1 MSTNKTATST
11 TSEIELLKSLTASE
25 IEQLAS
31 ILQATSTVN
40 PSKNEKRKIGHRE
53 NAKRWAAKESRSAQ
67 EIGPPPSLSPELIQ
81 TRKRCDA
88 SLLEHLRVCYPNAF
102 PMEFSSDHLSL
113 IDQLEQAA
121 TVGLLK
127 AVAMPRGS
135 GKTTIMLRC
144 ILWALLSNK
153 RRFGVLV
160 AATSQAAQ
168 GLLDSAKSELLY
180 NETLAA
186 IYPAETWSFRCLN
199 GESRLASGQRYK
211 GNKTSVEWK
220 QDRIRFG
227 MIDESVSSG
236 AVLSVVG
243 LTGNIRGQQTTLAN
257 GEIIRPDIVGIDDPQ
272 TKESAKSPSQC
283 KDRFNLM
290 VGDVLGMSGP
300 QQMIAGV
307 CTGTVIYK
315 NDLIDRLLDRS
326 LSPVWK
332 GSKCQMVYQWGSG
345 GELWSKY
352 RSQLES
358 ELSEGGT
365 GEVANKFVKDNFEE
379 LHAGSKVG
387 WEQRHSKNE
396 LSALHHAW
404 NLRIRDEETFFAE
417 YQNEPLGEAIETPFE
432 IDPVDLMTRTNGFE
446 RNAIPPDCSKIV
458 AFVDVQLDLL
468 FYVVTAWEIGGRCHV
483 IDYGT
488 YPDQKRLYFNK
499 RQVAVNLRQAT
510 KQRDSLSA
518 IYAGLNK
525 LTKTLSDREYVKS
538 LPGGRSQVM
547 KIDRFGVD
555 AGWGQATET
564 IRKFCLQSAVM
575 GKIHPTHGHFIGADS
590 RPWHLWRHSKS
601 DLLGRRCKMSPPPA
615 GQRGVGSLIVDTNFW
630 KSFAAERLVCS
641 QSSSKSILL
650 FESTKGRH
658 RMFSDH
664 CGSEEPE
671 VVTGKIGNKVVEWK
685 QRKSN
690 IDNDFFDCLVGCCVI
705 GSIEGVAD
713 EFEQTKTNTEKRVQR
728 KRRKYGVK
736 KIN

>member
-1 MSTNKTATST
+1 MEALTNN
-11 TSEIELLKSLTASE
+11 EVELLKSLSE
-25 IEQLAS
+25 SEVEQLAS
-31 ILQATSTVN
+31 ILQIKKSNAST
-40 PSKNEKRKIGHRE
+40 KNESSKIGHRE
-53 NAKRWAAKESRSAQ
+53 NAKRWAKKQSLSAQ
-67 EIGPPPSLSPELIQ
+67 EIGSPPELVGEFVEL
-81 TRKRCDA
+81 RERSDA
-88 SLLEHLRVCYPNAF
+88 SLLEHLRICYPNAF
-102 PMEFSSDHLSL
+102 PMEFSPDHLNL
-113 IDQLEQAA
+113 IEQLEQAA

-144 ILWALLSNK
+144 ILWALLTAN

-160 AATSQAAQ
+160 AATAQAAT

-180 NETLAA
+180 NEQLAA
-186 IYPAETWSFRCLN
+186 VYPAETWSFRCLN
-199 GESRLASGQRYK
+199 GEARLATGQRYN
-211 GNKTSVEWK
+211 GEKTSVEWK

-227 MIDESVSSG
+227 VIDESVSSG

-243 LTGNIRGQQTTLAN
+243 LTGNIRGQQTTLPD
-257 GEIIRPDIVGIDDPQ
+257 GTIIRPDIVGIDDPQ

-283 KDRFNLM
+283 KDRFALM
-290 VGDVLGMSGP
+290 VGDVLGMAAP
-300 QQMIAGV
+300 QQTIAGV

-315 NDLIDRLLDRS
+315 NDLIDRLLDRTQ
-326 LSPVWK
+326 SPVWK
-332 GSKCQMVYQWGSG
+332 GSRCQMVYDWGSG

-352 RSQLES
+352 QSKFES
-358 ELSEGGT
+358 ELADGGT
-365 GEVANKFVKDNFEE
+365 GEIAAEFVRENFEAMHE
-379 LHAGSKVG
+379 GSKVG

-432 IDPVDLMTRTNGFE
+432 VDPVEMMKRTNGFE
-446 RNAIPPDCSKIV
+446 RNAIPPDCSKLV
-458 AFVDVQLDLL
+458 AFVDVQLDVL
-468 FYVVTAWEIGGRCHV
+468 FYCVTAWEIGGRCHV

-488 YPDQKRLYFNK
+488 FPDQRRLYFNK
-499 RQVAVNLRQAT
+499 RQLATTLRKAT
-510 KQRDSLSA
+510 KQKDSLSA
-518 IYAGLNK
+518 IYAGLAQLIGK
-525 LTKTLSDREYVKS
+525 LSATEYVKT
-538 LPGGRSQVM
+538 LAGNRQQIHR
-547 KIDRFGVD
+547 IDRFGVD

-564 IRKFCLQSAVM
+564 IRRFCLQSNVM

-590 RPWHLWRHSKS
+590 RPWHLWKHSKS

-630 KSFAAERLVCS
+630 KSFAAERLVC
-641 QSSSKSILL
+641 QPSSPKSILL
-650 FESTKGRH
+650 FEGTKGTH
-658 RMFSDH
+658 RMFADH
-664 CGSEEPE
+664 CSSEEPE

-713 EFEQTKTNTEKRVQR
+713 EFQQQTKTKSETRVQR
-728 KRRKYGVK
+728 KQRRKYGVR
-736 KIN
+736 KIEK

>member
-1 MSTNKTATST
+1 MGQSTNDALQLLNSLSN
-11 TSEIELLKSLTASE
+11 SEIDELLNN
-25 IEQLAS
+25 
-31 ILQATSTVN
+31 LQN
-40 PSKNEKRKIGHRE
+40 PKKQTKPTKNGVSNHRE
-53 NAKRWAAKESRSAQ
+53 NAKRWAAKQSKSAQ
-67 EIGPPPSLSPELIQ
+67 EIGRPPDLADELIE
-81 TRKRCDA
+81 TRKRCDD
-88 SLLEHLRVCYPNAF
+88 SLLEHLRTCYPNAF
-102 PMEFSSDHLSL
+102 PLEFSPDHLEL
-113 IDQLEQAA
+113 IHQLEQAA

-144 ILWALLSNK
+144 MLWALLTAK

-160 AATSQAAQ
+160 AATNQAAQ
-168 GLLDSAKSELLY
+168 GLLESAKMELLY
-180 NETLAA
+180 NETLSA

-199 GESRLASGQRYK
+199 GESRLATGQRYN
-211 GNKTSVEWK
+211 GEKTSVEWK
-220 QDRIRFG
+220 QDRIRWG
-227 MIDESVSSG
+227 MIDESVCSG
-236 AVLSVVG
+236 SVLSVVG
-243 LTGNIRGQQTTLAN
+243 LTGNIRGQQATLST
-257 GEIIRPDIVGIDDPQ
+257 GQIIRPDIVGIDDPQ

-283 KDRFNLM
+283 KDRFNLI
-290 VGDVLGMSGP
+290 VGDVLGMSGA

-315 NDLIDRLLDRS
+315 NDLVDRMLDRS
-326 LSPVWK
+326 QCPVWK
-332 GSKCQMVYQWGSG
+332 GSKCQMVYEWGTG
-345 GELWSKY
+345 GELWANY
-352 RSQLES
+352 RSKLET

-365 GEVANKFVKDNFEE
+365 GEIANQYVRENFEE
-379 LHAGSKVG
+379 MHAGAKVG
-387 WEQRHSKNE
+387 WEQRKSQNE

-432 IDPVDLMTRTNGFE
+432 IDPVELINRTNGFE
-446 RNAIPPDCSKIV
+446 RDAIPPDCSKIV
-458 AFVDVQLDLL
+458 AFVDVQLDVL

-488 YPDQKRLYFNK
+488 FPDQRRLYFNK
-499 RQVAVNLRQAT
+499 RQISVNLRKAT

-518 IYAGLNK
+518 IYAGLSQ
-525 LTKTLSDREYVKS
+525 LTSTLAGREYVKS
-538 LPGGRSQVM
+538 LAGGRQQIM
-547 KIDRFGVD
+547 RIDRFGVD

-564 IRKFCLQSAVM
+564 IRKFCLQSSVT

-590 RPWHLWRHSKS
+590 RPWHLWKHSKS

-641 QSSSKSILL
+641 PNSEKAILL
-650 FESTKGRH
+650 YEGTKGRH
-658 RMFSDH
+658 RMFADH

-690 IDNDFFDCLVGCCVI
+690 LDNDFFDCLVGCCVI

-728 KRRKYGVK
+728 KRRKYGVR
-736 KIN
+736 KIE